1 MGESTILN
9 TPILLLFFGIALGL
23 CLFDR
28 VYRNTRGW
36 FTLCSA
42 ALAVGTAAYALIL
55 GAGMGETVTVLLLFL
70 RMNLGGWK

>member
-9 TPILLLFFGIALGL
+9 TPILLLLLGIALGL

-28 VYRNTRGW
+28 VYRNTKGW

-42 ALAVGTAAYALIL
+42 ALAVGTASYALLL
-55 GAGMGETVTVLLLFL
+55 GVGTGEVVTVLLLFL
-70 RMNLGGWK
+70 SLNLGGWK

>member
-1 MGESTILN
+1 MGESMILN
-9 TPILLLFFGIALGL
+9 TPILLLLFGISLGL

-28 VYRNTRGW
+28 VYRNTKGW

-55 GAGMGETVTVLLLFL
+55 GAGMAEVATVLLLFL
-70 RMNLGGWK
+70 CLNLGGWK